1 MCCWA
6 VGMGLNLGLWL
17 KVIIL
22 PLYHWSF
29 YQNSWKLDNWFM
41 SIKREFVTTH
51 SIKREFVTTKCE
63 QEVIVVYFSSK
74 QLWAV
79 IHTCYIYLIQDRI
92 SFFSCLF
99 FLWILSR
106 QLYFWLV
113 LFKVTRYEKRRKKGK
128 AWSSF
133 NQQNAFKRPYKIT

>member
-1 MCCWA
+1 M
-6 VGMGLNLGLWL
+6 LLGSGYGFELGSLVESHNPTTIPL
-17 KVIIL
+17 KFLSKLLKTWQLIHVNKAWICNNQMWTGSNSCVLFIKTALSCNSYMIHIPNSGQNFFFLL
-22 PLYHWSF
+22 P
-29 YQNSWKLDNWFM
+29 
-41 SIKREFVTTH
+41 I
-51 SIKREFVTTKCE
+51 
-63 QEVIVVYFSSK
+63 
-74 QLWAV
+74 
-79 IHTCYIYLIQDRI
+79 
-92 SFFSCLF
+92 

>member
-1 MCCWA
+1 MSFTIMFTTSMKIAFSDRTIIRIVFTMHINHSSYLFFQTDYTKGMCCWA
-6 VGMGLNLGLWL
+6 VGLGLNLGLWL

-41 SIKREFVTTH
+41 SIKREFVTT
-51 SIKREFVTTKCE
+51 KCE

-79 IHTCYIYLIQDRI
+79 IHTWYIYLIQDRI

-99 FLWILSR
+99 FCGFY
-106 QLYFWLV
+106 QDNFT
-113 LFKVTRYEKRRKKGK
+113 FD
-128 AWSSF
+128 
-133 NQQNAFKRPYKIT
+133 